1 MLVLIYSIIGLI
13 LVLGFY
19 VGIDF
24 YNDYNKS
31 LDQNEDILLSD
42 PGDEV
47 DSIKSEKDRI

>member
-1 MLVLIYSIIGLI
+1 MLVLIYLIIGFVI
-13 LVLGFY
+13 ILGFY

-24 YNDYNKS
+24 YKDYS
-31 LDQNEDILLSD
+31 RNEDILSSD